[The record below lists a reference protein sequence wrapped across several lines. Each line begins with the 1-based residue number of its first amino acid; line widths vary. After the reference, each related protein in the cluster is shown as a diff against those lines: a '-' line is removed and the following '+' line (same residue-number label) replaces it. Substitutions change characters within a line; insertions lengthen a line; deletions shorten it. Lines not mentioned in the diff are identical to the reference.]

1 MHMEDLSNAQK
12 AIVEA
17 KRIDDSNIFVI
28 LLDALLLQKQ
38 GHADH
43 VIEILSDSSVL
54 EQNPAQV
61 KFRLGRAYDQL
72 RQSDCAKQCYNEA
85 LAYNPKM
92 YDAKLC
98 LLNHQIIDCPETAEK
113 NIEILKN
120 KLRGK
125 RRAILTNI
133 EARFTGYVKHN
144 ESLALELL
152 ESVKTEFRDKQWY
165 AVKIQLL
172 ENMAESNNKAGR
184 TILAQKIQEKETSVK
199 KEFVER
205 FGEVS
210 LSEIDLLP
218 DT

>member
-1 MHMEDLSNAQK
+1 M
-12 AIVEA
+12 
-17 KRIDDSNIFVI
+17 
-28 LLDALLLQKQ
+28 
-38 GHADH
+38 
-43 VIEILSDSSVL
+43 
-54 EQNPAQV
+54 
-61 KFRLGRAYDQL
+61 
-72 RQSDCAKQCYNEA
+72 
-85 LAYNPKM
+85 
-92 YDAKLC
+92 
-98 LLNHQIIDCPETAEK
+98 
-113 NIEILKN
+113 
-120 KLRGK
+120 
-125 RRAILTNI
+125 
-133 EARFTGYVKHN
+133 
-144 ESLALELL
+144 ELL